1 MPKTRKRLRRFFFAR
16 GASFKRVAGC
26 LRSRLPARLAVA
38 AAAVAAATSAAA
50 AVTAAAEASAASAA
64 AWPSVF
70 ARARLVD
77 GQGATAQ
84 FLAVELCDGGLALL
98 LRGHLDEA
106 EAARAA
112 RVAILDDRSRLDRT
126 GLREQFAQVF
136 AGSLEREIPDVKFN
150 GHVFVPLP
158 SRENQEKLPNVK
170 CASMK
175 RWQRRLAFGCSRRAA
190 SVS

>member
-1 MPKTRKRLRRFFFAR
+1 RKRLRRFFFAR

-50 AVTAAAEASAASAA
+50 ATAAAAEAAAATA
-64 AWPSVF
+64 AWPTVF
-70 ARARLVD
+70 ARPGFVD

-84 FLAVELCDGGLALL
+84 FLAVELCDGGLRLL

-112 RVAILDDRSRLDRT
+112 RVAILDDRSRLDRA
-126 GLREQFAQVF
+126 GLRE
-136 AGSLEREIPDVKFN
+136 
-150 GHVFVPLP
+150 
-158 SRENQEKLPNVK
+158 
-170 CASMK
+170 
-175 RWQRRLAFGCSRRAA
+175 
-190 SVS
+190 

>member
-1 MPKTRKRLRRFFFAR
+1 MRSLLQRALNAENSKAPPAFFFAR

-26 LRSRLPARLAVA
+26 VSRGLPAWLAVAAA

-64 AWPSVF
+64 ARPAVF
-70 ARARLVD
+70 ARPGLVD

-84 FLAVELCDGGLALL
+84 LLAVELCDGRLALF

-112 RVAILDDRSRLDRT
+112 RVAILDDRGRLDRT

-136 AGSLEREIPDVKFN
+136 ARSLEREIPDVKFD
-150 GHVFVPLP
+150 
-158 SRENQEKLPNVK
+158 
-170 CASMK
+170 
-175 RWQRRLAFGCSRRAA
+175 
-190 SVS
+190 